1 MLKIRDQFSAKAALA
16 RARVVLD
23 FLEFH
28 AELKTLKIYAAWED
42 EDADGDLVTLEAII
56 TRLLVGD

>member
-42 EDADGDLVTLEAII
+42 ADGDLVTLEAII